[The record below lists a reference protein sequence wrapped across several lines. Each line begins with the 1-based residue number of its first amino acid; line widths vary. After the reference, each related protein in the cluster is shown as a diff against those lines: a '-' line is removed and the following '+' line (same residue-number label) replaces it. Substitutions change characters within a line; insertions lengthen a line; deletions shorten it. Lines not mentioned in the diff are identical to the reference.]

1 MGGRFTKPRASSRVA
16 SGRPAGTV
24 VTVDPKY
31 TMPCGLYVHKSI
43 DMSRLRKL
51 ILAGRLAPCY
61 TGLEECADGTM
72 EECPICMLVR
82 PRGGAWVRSHPGLR
96 RGAPQ
101 GSRQPPPRGCHT
113 RWRTLPTPLRAAWL
127 TRVTPTCHPSSTPR

>member
-16 SGRPAGTV
+16 SGRPAGAV

-82 PRGGAWVRSHPGLR
+82 PRGGAWVKSQ
-96 RGAPQ
+96 A
-101 GSRQPPPRGCHT
+101 
-113 RWRTLPTPLRAAWL
+113 RAAPRSAPRL
-127 TRVTPTCHPSSTPR
+127 EATTPSGVPHALAPPAHAAA